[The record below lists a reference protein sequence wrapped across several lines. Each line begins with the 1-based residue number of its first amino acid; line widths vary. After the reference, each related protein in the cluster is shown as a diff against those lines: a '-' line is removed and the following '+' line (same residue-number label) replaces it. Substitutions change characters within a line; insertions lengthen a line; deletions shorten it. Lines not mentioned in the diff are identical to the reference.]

1 LTIFEEKKFI
11 FSHAAILDGTC
22 CRMYS
27 YTKTWIMTD
36 FFVLKKITTGGNLK
50 WPIKFIC
57 NTVWIYLNAASLLMK
72 RNMSSYEKLIL
83 ESSYLSAINIKTL
96 AKHAQKTLR
105 ISFILVASWSFIY
118 DVFSTQHR

>member
-1 LTIFEEKKFI
+1 LTIFEEKKSI

-72 RNMSSYEKLIL
+72 RNMFSYEKLIL